1 MMYSASVASPM
12 PPISGLAA
20 RLREATHHAHRH
32 AERSAFLRTLMRGQ
46 IRQGSYLGYLVALWH
61 VYHALD
67 EGLARHVRHPVV
79 GPFARPELARA
90 AALTADLAHLSVHDP
105 ADAPVSPVALD
116 YAARLRRLAVDDP
129 ALLIAHAYVR
139 YLGDLSGGQL
149 LRPAVARALGLAG
162 PGLAFYAYPQI
173 ADLDAC
179 KREFRSDLDAI
190 PETSASAII
199 GEALHAF
206 DLNGSL
212 LADLT

>member
-1 MMYSASVASPM
+1 MPM
-12 PPISGLAA
+12 PPMSGLAA
-20 RLREATHHAHRH
+20 RLREATHDAHRH

-46 IRQGSYLGYLVALWH
+46 TGQASYVGYLVALWH

-90 AALTADLAHLSVHDP
+90 ATLTADLAHLSVRDP
-105 ADAPVSPVALD
+105 ADAPVSPVALG
-116 YAARLRRLAVDDP
+116 YAARLRGLADDDP
-129 ALLIAHAYVR
+129 TLLVAHAYVR

-162 PGLAFYAYPQI
+162 PGLAFYEYPQI

-179 KREFRSDLDAI
+179 KREFRAKLDAI
-190 PETSASAII
+190 PETSASAVI

-206 DLNGSL
+206 ELNGSL
-212 LADLT
+212 LADMA